1 MLSSLSTFNQVC
13 KRLNVTNANNPYGT
27 ALYYFT
33 LNGNT
38 TFTYNNTYNLL

>member
-13 KRLNVTNANNPYGT
+13 KRLNVANVNDLYST

-38 TFTYNNTYNLL
+38 TNT